1 MILKSYQEF
10 INLSINERLDKS
22 KKFLKDTYLIKRAAD
37 ELDLITPDI
46 SNKLKSGEKKVVL
59 MSDFDSES
67 REKIKLKLRDL
78 KLSDSELSRIERNE
92 DLEKIKNLLANDPG
106 YIYNFTYMYFVEMTP
121 FQELENIY
129 KDLVSLKPILN
140 NLKDIEE
147 VGRNFDLNFIDESI
161 PNDRESRTN
170 SEIIIDGIEK
180 LKEYRSVKKIIDTL
194 PKKLREEYKSAPVL
208 IKNDIAN
215 IAKGFEDIP
224 DTPIEGEDITKR
236 ERDWK
241 NFFGEM
247 KLDTYEKLPNG
258 ESNPNFG
265 KLRFKS
271 RLFQI
276 QNLREFVGAATKY
289 LSSIG
294 NDGLADK
301 LDKIEKC
308 NDKFG
313 KMGCDVIFNDNNILI
328 LQINS
333 FPANQF
339 LNSHTTHCIV
349 NYKSNWDSYLGEYN
363 KQYYLYNF
371 NLPKTDELS
380 TIGVTI
386 KPDGS
391 WTSGACQSSRNNS
404 IGNRFKEILKNW
416 EKDWG
421 LDVKLL
427 DYLKPMTKEEIAI
440 RERAKKSEIELVKK
454 GITIDQIR
462 KYVTEDGADIN
473 KDKARALINAVEE
486 GDIKKVEYCLSLG
499 SSPNLAQGPDSA
511 IGKAKDVDT
520 IKLLVKYGSDIP
532 NDVFENIMDD
542 LDALEYCLKAGL
554 DPNYGNSMPFR
565 KILSK
570 KGESNLEAF
579 KLVLKYGG
587 TIRDGRGGN
596 IILKWSSQYSKYNIL
611 DYLRDNG
618 YFAKFLE
625 KDWLDSI
632 SWILTSTRDSE
643 TDTKLE
649 YLIRNYIEFQKPD
662 LEDFKN
668 KIKKYGEKYAKV
680 VFDIL
685 DKIESD

>member
-1 MILKSYQEF
+1 MILKSYREF

-92 DLEKIKNLLANDPG
+92 DLEEIKNLLTNDPG

-161 PNDRESRTN
+161 PNDKESRTN

-294 NDGLADK
+294 NDGLSDK

-313 KMGCDVIFNDNNILI
+313 KMGCDVILNDNNILI

-416 EKDWG
+416 EKDFG

-499 SSPNLAQGPDSA
+499 ASPNLAQGPDSA

-596 IILKWSSQYSKYNIL
+596 IILKWSTQFSKYKIL
-611 DYLRDNG
+611 DYLKDNG

-643 TDTKLE
+643 TDIKLE
-649 YLIRNYIEFQKPD
+649 YLIRNYIEFQKPN